1 MKKNLIAGI
10 LIAAAVALI
19 IVGVLD
25 GGARDVFSKAAH
37 ICFECI
43 GIG

>member
-1 MKKNLIAGI
+1 MNKKIIAGI
-10 LIAAAVALI
+10 LIAAAAALI
-19 IVGVLD
+19 VVGVMN
-25 GGARDVFSKAAH
+25 GGAKDVFSKAAH

>member
-1 MKKNLIAGI
+1 MNKKLVAGV
-10 LIAAAVALI
+10 LIAAAIALI

-25 GGARDVFSKAAH
+25 GGAKDVFSKAAH